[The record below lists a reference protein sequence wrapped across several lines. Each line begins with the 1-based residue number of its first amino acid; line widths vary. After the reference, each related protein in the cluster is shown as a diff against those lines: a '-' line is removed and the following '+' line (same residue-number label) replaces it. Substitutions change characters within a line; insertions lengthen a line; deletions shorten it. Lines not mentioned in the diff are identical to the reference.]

1 MRLFLILVLP
11 IFLFAHKVNLFLDLK
26 DDNLYINSYFANA
39 KPCMNCKFKIESN
52 EKVVFEDI
60 LDEKGEYNYKTSLN
74 DLKVIVDAGSGH
86 TVSKKIKLQEQKNE
100 EKIVQTEK
108 ITKEI
113 ELLLEENRVLKNQI
127 NVLEEQLNYFEI
139 FKIVFGLLLIVLIFI
154 ILKRVKRVKR
164 VKS

>member
-1 MRLFLILVLP
+1 MRFFLILVLP

-26 DDNLYINSYFANA
+26 DNNLYINSYFANA
-39 KPCMNCKFKIESN
+39 KPCVNCKFKIESN
-52 EKVVFEDI
+52 EKLVFEDI

-100 EKIVQTEK
+100 EKTAQKEK
-108 ITKEI
+108 IDKEI
-113 ELLLEENRVLKNQI
+113 ERLIEENRVLKNQI

-139 FKIVFGLLLIVLIFI
+139 FKIVFGLFLIVLIFI
-154 ILKRVKRVKR
+154 ILKRVKRVK
-164 VKS
+164 S

>member
-39 KPCMNCKFKIESN
+39 KPCINCKFKIESN

-74 DLKVIVDAGSGH
+74 DLKVIVDSGSGH
-86 TVSKKIKLQEQKNE
+86 NVSKKIKLQEQKNE

-108 ITKEI
+108 IDKEI
-113 ELLLEENRVLKNQI
+113 ERLIEENRVLKNQI

-139 FKIVFGLLLIVLIFI
+139 FKIVFGLFLIVLIFI
-154 ILKRVKRVKR
+154 ILKRVKRVKI
-164 VKS
+164 

>member
-1 MRLFLILVLP
+1 MRFFLILVLP

-39 KPCMNCKFKIESN
+39 KPCINCKFKIESN

-86 TVSKKIKLQEQKNE
+86 NVSKKIKLQGQKNE

-108 ITKEI
+108 IDKEI
-113 ELLLEENRVLKNQI
+113 ERLIEENRVLKNQI

-139 FKIVFGLLLIVLIFI
+139 FKIVFGLFLIVLIFI
-154 ILKRVKRVKR
+154 ILKRVKRVK
-164 VKS
+164 S

>member
-1 MRLFLILVLP
+1 MRFFLILVLP

-100 EKIVQTEK
+100 EKTVQAEK
-108 ITKEI
+108 IDKEI

-154 ILKRVKRVKR
+154 VLKRVKRVKSW
-164 VKS
+164 V

>member
-1 MRLFLILVLP
+1 MRFFLILVLP

-60 LDEKGEYNYKTSLN
+60 LDEKGEYNYKISLN
-74 DLKVIVDAGSGH
+74 DLKVIVDAGNSH
-86 TVSKKIKLQEQKNE
+86 NVSKKIKLQEQKNE
-100 EKIVQTEK
+100 EKIVQAEK

-154 ILKRVKRVKR
+154 ILKRVKSWV
-164 VKS
+164 

>member
-1 MRLFLILVLP
+1 MRFFLILVLP

-26 DDNLYINSYFANA
+26 DNNLYINSYFANA

-86 TVSKKIKLQEQKNE
+86 NVSKKIKLQEQKNE

-127 NVLEEQLNYFEI
+127 DVLEEQLNYFEI

-154 ILKRVKRVKR
+154 ILKRVK
-164 VKS
+164 S

>member
-1 MRLFLILVLP
+1 MRFFLILVLP

-39 KPCMNCKFKIESN
+39 KPCVNCKFKIESD
-52 EKVVFEDI
+52 EKLVFEDI

-86 TVSKKIKLQEQKNE
+86 NVSKKIKLQEQKNE
-100 EKIVQTEK
+100 EKTVQAEK
-108 ITKEI
+108 IDKEI
-113 ELLLEENRVLKNQI
+113 DKLLEENRVLKNQI

-154 ILKRVKRVKR
+154 ILKKVKR
-164 VKS
+164 VKSWV

>member
-1 MRLFLILVLP
+1 MRFFLILVLP

-52 EKVVFEDI
+52 EKLVFEDI

-108 ITKEI
+108 TTKEI

-127 NVLEEQLNYFEI
+127 NVLEELLNYFEI
-139 FKIVFGLLLIVLIFI
+139 FKIVFGLLLIVLIFVV
-154 ILKRVKRVKR
+154 LKRVK
-164 VKS
+164 S

>member
-1 MRLFLILVLP
+1 MRFFLILVLP

-113 ELLLEENRVLKNQI
+113 DLLLEENRVLKNQI

-139 FKIVFGLLLIVLIFI
+139 FKIVFGLLLIVVIFI
-154 ILKRVKRVKR
+154 ILKRVK
-164 VKS
+164 S

>member
-1 MRLFLILVLP
+1 MRFFLILFLP

-26 DDNLYINSYFANA
+26 DNNLYINSYFANA

-86 TVSKKIKLQEQKNE
+86 NVSKKIKLQEQKNE

-139 FKIVFGLLLIVLIFI
+139 FKIVFGLFLIVLIFI
-154 ILKRVKRVKR
+154 ILKRVKRVK
-164 VKS
+164 S

>member
-1 MRLFLILVLP
+1 MRFFLILVLP

-60 LDEKGEYNYKTSLN
+60 LDEKGEYNYKTFLN

-86 TVSKKIKLQEQKNE
+86 TVSKKIKLQEQRNE

-139 FKIVFGLLLIVLIFI
+139 FKIVFGLLLIVVIFI
-154 ILKRVKRVKR
+154 ILKRVK
-164 VKS
+164 S

>member
-1 MRLFLILVLP
+1 MRFFLILVLP

-26 DDNLYINSYFANA
+26 DNNLYINSYFANA

-86 TVSKKIKLQEQKNE
+86 NVSKKIKLLEQKNE
-100 EKIVQTEK
+100 EKRVQEEK

-154 ILKRVKRVKR
+154 ILKRVKSWV
-164 VKS
+164 

>member
-1 MRLFLILVLP
+1 MRFFLILVLP

-60 LDEKGEYNYKTSLN
+60 LDEKGEYNYKISLN

-100 EKIVQTEK
+100 EKTVQAEK
-108 ITKEI
+108 IDKEI
-113 ELLLEENRVLKNQI
+113 ERLIEENRVLKNQI

-154 ILKRVKRVKR
+154 ILKRVKSWV
-164 VKS
+164 

>member
-1 MRLFLILVLP
+1 MRFFLILVLP

-60 LDEKGEYNYKTSLN
+60 LDEKGDYNYKTFLN

-139 FKIVFGLLLIVLIFI
+139 FKIVFGLLLIVVIFI
-154 ILKRVKRVKR
+154 ILKRVK
-164 VKS
+164 S

>member
-1 MRLFLILVLP
+1 MRFFLILVLP

-60 LDEKGEYNYKTSLN
+60 LDEKGEYNYKTSLS

-86 TVSKKIKLQEQKNE
+86 NVSKKIKLQEQKNE
-100 EKIVQTEK
+100 EKTVQAEK

-154 ILKRVKRVKR
+154 ILKRVK
-164 VKS
+164 S

>member
-1 MRLFLILVLP
+1 MRFFLILVLP

-86 TVSKKIKLQEQKNE
+86 TVSRKIKLQEQKNE
-100 EKIVQTEK
+100 EKTVQAEK
-108 ITKEI
+108 IDKEI

-139 FKIVFGLLLIVLIFI
+139 FKIVFGLFLIVLIFI
-154 ILKRVKRVKR
+154 ILKRVKRVK
-164 VKS
+164 S

>member
-1 MRLFLILVLP
+1 MRFFLILVLP

-26 DDNLYINSYFANA
+26 DNNLYINSYFANA
-39 KPCMNCKFKIESN
+39 KPCVNCKFKIESN

-86 TVSKKIKLQEQKNE
+86 NVSKKIKLQEQKNE

-139 FKIVFGLLLIVLIFI
+139 FKIVFGLFLIVLIFI
-154 ILKRVKRVKR
+154 ILKRVKRVK
-164 VKS
+164 S

>member
-1 MRLFLILVLP
+1 MRFFLILVLP

-86 TVSKKIKLQEQKNE
+86 NVSKKIKLQEQKNE
-100 EKIVQTEK
+100 EKTVQAEK
-108 ITKEI
+108 IDKEI
-113 ELLLEENRVLKNQI
+113 YKLLEENRVLKNQI

-154 ILKRVKRVKR
+154 ILKRVKSWV
-164 VKS
+164 

>member
-52 EKVVFEDI
+52 EKLVFENI

-86 TVSKKIKLQEQKNE
+86 NVSKKIKLQEQRNE

-139 FKIVFGLLLIVLIFI
+139 FKIVFGLLLIVLIFVV
-154 ILKRVKRVKR
+154 LKRVK
-164 VKS
+164 S

>member
-1 MRLFLILVLP
+1 MRFFLILVLP

-60 LDEKGEYNYKTSLN
+60 LDEKGEYNYKISLN
-74 DLKVIVDAGSGH
+74 DLKVIVDAGNSH
-86 TVSKKIKLQEQKNE
+86 NVSKKIKLQEQKNE
-100 EKIVQTEK
+100 EKIVQAEK

-127 NVLEEQLNYFEI
+127 NVLEDQLNYFEI

-154 ILKRVKRVKR
+154 ILKRVKRVKSW
-164 VKS
+164 V

>member
-1 MRLFLILVLP
+1 MRFFLILVLP

-100 EKIVQTEK
+100 EKTVQAEK

-113 ELLLEENRVLKNQI
+113 ERLIEENRVLKNKI

-139 FKIVFGLLLIVLIFI
+139 FKIVFGLFLIVLIFI
-154 ILKRVKRVKR
+154 ILKRVKRVK
-164 VKS
+164 S

>member
-1 MRLFLILVLP
+1 MRFFLILVLP

-26 DDNLYINSYFANA
+26 DNNLYINSYFANA

-52 EKVVFEDI
+52 EKLVFEDI
-60 LDEKGEYNYKTSLN
+60 LDEKGEYNYKTFLN

-86 TVSKKIKLQEQKNE
+86 NVSKKIKLQEQRNE

-139 FKIVFGLLLIVLIFI
+139 FKIVFGLLLIVVIFI
-154 ILKRVKRVKR
+154 ILKRVK
-164 VKS
+164 S

>member
-1 MRLFLILVLP
+1 MRFFLILFLP

-26 DDNLYINSYFANA
+26 DNNLYINSYFANA
-39 KPCMNCKFKIESN
+39 KPCVNCKFKIESN

-60 LDEKGEYNYKTSLN
+60 LNEKGEYNYKISLN

-139 FKIVFGLLLIVLIFI
+139 FKIVFGLVIIVLIFI
-154 ILKRVKRVKR
+154 VLKRVKRVK
-164 VKS
+164 S

>member
-1 MRLFLILVLP
+1 MRFFLILVLP

-60 LDEKGEYNYKTSLN
+60 LDEKGEYNYKISLN

-100 EKIVQTEK
+100 EKIVQAEK

-127 NVLEEQLNYFEI
+127 NVLEDQLNYFEI

-154 ILKRVKRVKR
+154 ILKRVK
-164 VKS
+164 S

>member
-1 MRLFLILVLP
+1 MRFFLILVLP

-26 DDNLYINSYFANA
+26 DNNLYINSYFANA

-86 TVSKKIKLQEQKNE
+86 NVSKKIKLQEQKNE

>member
-1 MRLFLILVLP
+1 MRFFLILVLP

-26 DDNLYINSYFANA
+26 DNNLYINSYFANA
-39 KPCMNCKFKIESN
+39 KPCVNCKFKIESN
-52 EKVVFEDI
+52 EKLVFEDI

-100 EKIVQTEK
+100 EKTVQKEK
-108 ITKEI
+108 IDKEI

-154 ILKRVKRVKR
+154 ILKRVK
-164 VKS
+164 S

>member
-1 MRLFLILVLP
+1 
-11 IFLFAHKVNLFLDLK
+11 
-26 DDNLYINSYFANA
+26 
-39 KPCMNCKFKIESN
+39 MNCKFKIESN

-86 TVSKKIKLQEQKNE
+86 NVSKKIKLQEQKNE

-127 NVLEEQLNYFEI
+127 NVLEASINPFLSVEKFVSKISFISFTPPIKMVEYPINS
-139 FKIVFGLLLIVLIFI
+139 FKISCPFLP
-154 ILKRVKRVKR
+154 
-164 VKS
+164 

>member
-1 MRLFLILVLP
+1 MRFFLILVLP

-26 DDNLYINSYFANA
+26 DDNLYINSYFGNA

-52 EKVVFEDI
+52 EKLVFEDI

-100 EKIVQTEK
+100 EKTVQKEK
-108 ITKEI
+108 IDKEI

-139 FKIVFGLLLIVLIFI
+139 FKIVFGLFLIVLIFI
-154 ILKRVKRVKR
+154 ILKRVKRVK
-164 VKS
+164 S

>member
-1 MRLFLILVLP
+1 MRFFLILVLP

-86 TVSKKIKLQEQKNE
+86 NVSKKIKLQEQRNE
-100 EKIVQTEK
+100 EKRVQTEK

-113 ELLLEENRVLKNQI
+113 ERLIEENRVLKNQI

-139 FKIVFGLLLIVLIFI
+139 FKIVFGLLLIVVIFI
-154 ILKRVKRVKR
+154 ILKRVK
-164 VKS
+164 S

>member
-1 MRLFLILVLP
+1 MRFFLILILP

-86 TVSKKIKLQEQKNE
+86 NVSKKIKLQEQKNE
-100 EKIVQTEK
+100 EKTVQAEK
-108 ITKEI
+108 IDKEI

-154 ILKRVKRVKR
+154 ILKRVK
-164 VKS
+164 S

>member
-1 MRLFLILVLP
+1 MRFFLILVLP

-52 EKVVFEDI
+52 EKLVFEDI

-100 EKIVQTEK
+100 EKTVQAEK
-108 ITKEI
+108 IDKEI
-113 ELLLEENRVLKNQI
+113 ERLIEENRVLKNQI

-139 FKIVFGLLLIVLIFI
+139 FKIVFGLFLIVLIFI
-154 ILKRVKRVKR
+154 VLKRVKRVK
-164 VKS
+164 S

>member
-1 MRLFLILVLP
+1 MRFFLILVLP

-86 TVSKKIKLQEQKNE
+86 NVSKKIKLQEQKNE

-139 FKIVFGLLLIVLIFI
+139 FKIVFGLFLIVLIFMV
-154 ILKRVKRVKR
+154 LKRVKRVK
-164 VKS
+164 S

>member
-1 MRLFLILVLP
+1 MRFFLILVLP

-26 DDNLYINSYFANA
+26 DNNLYINSYFANA

-86 TVSKKIKLQEQKNE
+86 NVSKKIKLQEQKNE
-100 EKIVQTEK
+100 EKTVQAEK
-108 ITKEI
+108 IDKEI
-113 ELLLEENRVLKNQI
+113 YKLLEENRVLKNQI

-154 ILKRVKRVKR
+154 ILKRVK
-164 VKS
+164 S